1 MQNLYQA
8 AYACLMQTDI
18 DHKLFCAKQLYTDW
32 QAGQLVRNNLPDYVI
47 ERVFTPGRST
57 KPELVHPKQVKQ
69 RKLHTLAGRQALLHA
84 VAHIEFNAINLALD
98 AVYRFRDMP
107 DAYYG
112 DWLQVAAEEAYHF
125 GLVRERLTS
134 LGCQYGD
141 LPAHNGLWE
150 QACKTDYDVMV
161 RMALV
166 PRVLEARGLDVT
178 PGMMERLH
186 EVGDQA
192 TVEVLAIILRDEIG
206 HVRIGSYWFHYLCQ
220 QRGLVPEVT
229 FRRLL
234 SEVMQSPL
242 RGPFYTEARLQAGFT
257 QQELDDLL
265 QMERD
270 WKY

>member
-1 MQNLYQA
+1 
-8 AYACLMQTDI
+8 
-18 DHKLFCAKQLYTDW
+18 
-32 QAGQLVRNNLPDYVI
+32 
-47 ERVFTPGRST
+47 
-57 KPELVHPKQVKQ
+57 
-69 RKLHTLAGRQALLHA
+69 
-84 VAHIEFNAINLALD
+84 
-98 AVYRFRDMP
+98 
-107 DAYYG
+107 
-112 DWLQVAAEEAYHF
+112 
-125 GLVRERLTS
+125 
-134 LGCQYGD
+134 
-141 LPAHNGLWE
+141 
-150 QACKTDYDVMV
+150 MV

-178 PGMMERLH
+178 PGMMERLR

-220 QRGLVPEVT
+220 RRGLVSEVT